1 MFGEA
6 GQLGL
11 TFPLESVQDLVKKTE
26 RANWGFDGLNP
37 KVIQQIAPLIRF
49 LFALIFNKSLSKGV
63 VPKNL
68 KCSLIS
74 PVYKS
79 EDKSLVSNY
88 RPVSVL
94 PCFSKILEK
103 LMFKRLMSFIDKHKI
118 FTKIRLLLF
127 LLYVNDIHRSSTLLS
142 FILFADDTNIFN
154 SHSDINTLTT
164 TTNEELIK
172 VAEWLRANKLSLN
185 IKKLNSLFSR
195 QETKKQYT
203 LLK

>member
-1 MFGEA
+1 MFTEA

-26 RANWGFDGLNP
+26 RANWGFDDLNP
-37 KVIQQIAPLIRF
+37 KVIEQIAPLIKYPLAF
-49 LFALIFNKSLSKGV
+49 IFNKSLSKRV

-79 EDKSLVSNY
+79 EDKSIVSNC

-118 FTKIRLLLF
+118 LHQDQFGFRKSHFTEMAIISLTQKITEAIENKKIW
-127 LLYVNDIHRSSTLLS
+127 YISW
-142 FILFADDTNIFN
+142 
-154 SHSDINTLTT
+154 
-164 TTNEELIK
+164 LI
-172 VAEWLRANKLSLN
+172 
-185 IKKLNSLFSR
+185 
-195 QETKKQYT
+195 
-203 LLK
+203 